1 MLLLAVADTRS
12 TSELSVCVFMCAH
25 VQVLSCNTSTCIN
38 VLICV
43 IVCVFR
49 LPPSGSCVYLAKT
62 RDRHKISPHL
72 LPREVLHSPGN
83 YTVNAVS
90 TPHPMQQPQ
99 SPADTN
105 EPFHNFIPLLPTLVP
120 YAQFLVSAPVFYS
133 LQLSQVC
140 YWLPPKMV

>member
-1 MLLLAVADTRS
+1 MLLFVVADTCS
-12 TSELSVCVFMCAH
+12 TSELCVCVFMCAH
-25 VQVLSCNTSTCIN
+25 VQALSCNTSTCIN

-49 LPPSGSCVYLAKT
+49 LPPSGSCIYLAKT
-62 RDRHKISPHL
+62 RDRHRISSHL
-72 LPREVLHSPGN
+72 LPKEVLHSPGN
-83 YTVNAVS
+83 HTVNALK

-105 EPFHNFIPLLPTLVP
+105 EPFHNFILLLPTLVL
-120 YAQFLVSAPVFYS
+120 YAQFLVSAPGFYS